1 MTNLPSPSNQP
12 HPQRQDLTRETGGP
26 SSGTGSPQTLA
37 FPDFKDMIWWNSWW
51 DRACGPEPSDEGSR
65 PPQLVR
71 FVGMP
76 KTVPLDLQWDR
87 IGPPSPT
94 WPPRF
99 LALWPEFDTFVRRPG
114 MPTCLD
120 PQNTWLVAAPSA
132 DRQVGHSPT
141 LVSLPAD
148 QVPIPGSTIVARRP
162 QEQTV
167 SETFVVSPLGAF
179 RLNPAEVLEAAPG
192 AAVLGSALIGEVW
205 RL

>member
-1 MTNLPSPSNQP
+1 MTNLPSPANQP
-12 HPQRQDLTRETGGP
+12 PPPSDRTLPTR
-26 SSGTGSPQTLA
+26 LA
-37 FPDFKDMIWWNSWW
+37 DP
-51 DRACGPEPSDEGSR
+51 RLGLAARGPEPSDEGSR

-71 FVGMP
+71 FVGMQ
-76 KTVPLDLQWDR
+76 KSVPLVLQWGP
-87 IGPPSPT
+87 IGPPSST

-99 LALWPEFDTFVRRPG
+99 LALWPEFDTFVRRQG

-132 DRQVGHSPT
+132 DRQVSHSPT

-148 QVPIPGSTIVARRP
+148 QVPVPGSTIVARRP
-162 QEQTV
+162 QEQNV
-167 SETFVVSPLGAF
+167 SQTFVVSPLGAF

-192 AAVLGSALIGEVW
+192 AAVLGYALIGEVW